1 MSEDMK
7 TGKLDTT
14 DTTEKILKDQLTVM
28 RQQLRL
34 TRILAAAAS
43 VTAVVILAAALMILP
58 FAVRSLR
65 QADQVLSGL
74 QEADLPEMVENIKNL
89 TKGSQEEIN
98 KTVDKLNQLD
108 VESLNKAIQNLEN
121 ATRPLAG
128 LFGS

>member
-1 MSEDMK
+1 MK
-7 TGKLDTT
+7 TGKT
-14 DTTEKILKDQLTVM
+14 DTTEKILKDQLAVM
-28 RQQLRL
+28 RQQLWL

-43 VTAVVILAAALMILP
+43 LTAAVILVAVLMILP

-74 QEADLPEMVENIKNL
+74 QKADLPGMVENINNL

-98 KTVDKLNQLD
+98 KTVDKLNRLD
-108 VESLNKAIQNLEN
+108 VESLNKAIQNLED

>member
-7 TGKLDTT
+7 TGKT
-14 DTTEKILKDQLTVM
+14 DTTEKILKDQLAVM

-34 TRILAAAAS
+34 TRIMAAAAS
-43 VTAVVILAAALMILP
+43 LTAAVILVAVLMILP

-74 QEADLPEMVENIKNL
+74 QKADLPGMVENINNL

-98 KTVDKLNQLD
+98 KTVDKLNRLD
-108 VESLNKAIQNLEN
+108 VESLNKAIQNLED

>member
-1 MSEDMK
+1 
-7 TGKLDTT
+7 
-14 DTTEKILKDQLTVM
+14 
-28 RQQLRL
+28 
-34 TRILAAAAS
+34 
-43 VTAVVILAAALMILP
+43 MILP

-74 QEADLPEMVENIKNL
+74 QKADLPGMVENINNL

-98 KTVDKLNQLD
+98 KTVDKLNRLD
-108 VESLNKAIQNLEN
+108 VESLNKAIQNLED

>member
-7 TGKLDTT
+7 TGKT
-14 DTTEKILKDQLTVM
+14 DTTEKILKDQLAVM
-28 RQQLRL
+28 RQQLWL

-43 VTAVVILAAALMILP
+43 LTAAVILVAVLMILP

-74 QEADLPEMVENIKNL
+74 QKADLPGMVENINNL

-98 KTVDKLNQLD
+98 KTVDKLNRLD
-108 VESLNKAIQNLEN
+108 VESLNKAIQNLED

>member
-7 TGKLDTT
+7 TGKT
-14 DTTEKILKDQLTVM
+14 DTTEKILKDQLAVM
-28 RQQLRL
+28 RQQLRQ

-43 VTAVVILAAALMILP
+43 LTAAVILVAVLMILP

-74 QEADLPEMVENIKNL
+74 QKADLPGMVENINNL

-98 KTVDKLNQLD
+98 KTVDKLNRLD
-108 VESLNKAIQNLEN
+108 VESLNKAIQNLED

>member
-7 TGKLDTT
+7 TGKT
-14 DTTEKILKDQLTVM
+14 DTTEKILKDQLAVM

-34 TRILAAAAS
+34 TRILAAAAAL
-43 VTAVVILAAALMILP
+43 TAAVILVAVLMILP

-74 QEADLPEMVENIKNL
+74 QKADLPGMVENINNL

-98 KTVDKLNQLD
+98 KTVDKLNRLD
-108 VESLNKAIQNLEN
+108 VESLNKAIQNLED

>member
-7 TGKLDTT
+7 TGKT
-14 DTTEKILKDQLTVM
+14 DTTEKILKDQLAVM

-43 VTAVVILAAALMILP
+43 LTAAVILVAVLMILP

-74 QEADLPEMVENIKNL
+74 QKADLPGMVENINNL
-89 TKGSQEEIN
+89 TKGSRRR
-98 KTVDKLNQLD
+98 
-108 VESLNKAIQNLEN
+108 S
-121 ATRPLAG
+121 TRRWTNSIGWMWRA
-128 LFGS
+128 